1 MESTTKTILVAASN
15 ILRDEGISRAGE
27 AVGLTER
34 ECANSAL
41 LASVTIEQFLKQADD
56 LDRPF

>member
-1 MESTTKTILVAASN
+1 MDDMARKMLTAAAN
-15 ILRDEGISRAGE
+15 MLRTEGIQRVHDASDMDERA
-27 AVGLTER
+27 
-34 ECANSAL
+34 CANSAL